1 MRALIIDDS
10 RGMRSILRR
19 MLHQLGFETDEA
31 ANGREGLERLQQNGT
46 PDLVLVD
53 WNLPVMNGLEFI
65 QAVRADHTY
74 DAVPLLMVTT
84 ETELSQLSLALEC
97 GANEYMM
104 KPFTQEILLGKL
116 ELLGLPVGGM
126 VHV

>member
-19 MLHQLGFETDEA
+19 MLQQLGFNTEEA
-31 ANGREGLERLQQNGT
+31 ANGREGLDRLQQNGA
-46 PDLVLVD
+46 PELVLVD

-65 QAVRADHTY
+65 RAARADRAY

-84 ETELSQLSLALEC
+84 ETELSQITLAIES

-104 KPFTQEILLGKL
+104 KPFTQEIMRDKL

>member
-19 MLHQLGFETDEA
+19 MLQPVGFQTEEA
-31 ANGREGLERLQQNGT
+31 ANGRDGLDRLQQVGDF
-46 PDLVLVD
+46 DLVLVD
-53 WNLPVMNGLEFI
+53 WNLPVMNGLEFVR
-65 QAVRADHTY
+65 AVRSNRDY
-74 DAVPLLMVTT
+74 DDVPLMMVTT
-84 ETELSQLSLALEC
+84 ETELSQIQLALES

-104 KPFTQEILLGKL
+104 KPFTQEMLLGKL
-116 ELLGLPVGGM
+116 ELLNLPLEGA

>member
-19 MLHQLGFETDEA
+19 MLQQLGFETDEA
-31 ANGREGLERLQQNGT
+31 ANGRDGLERLRLSGN

-53 WNLPVMNGLEFI
+53 WNLPVMNGLEFV
-65 QAVRADHTY
+65 QAVRANSAY

-84 ETELSQLSLALEC
+84 ETELSQVTLALKS

-104 KPFTQEILLGKL
+104 KPFTQEMLFGKL
-116 ELLGLPVGGM
+116 EQLNLPVGGM
-126 VHV
+126 IHV

>member
-19 MLHQLGFETDEA
+19 MLQQLGFNTEEA
-31 ANGREGLERLQQNGT
+31 ANGREGLDRLQQNGA
-46 PDLVLVD
+46 PELVLVD

-65 QAVRADHTY
+65 RAARADRAY

-84 ETELSQLSLALEC
+84 ETELSQITLAIES

-104 KPFTQEILLGKL
+104 KPFTQEILRDKL

>member
-19 MLHQLGFETDEA
+19 MLHQLGFKTEEA
-31 ANGREGLERLQQNGT
+31 ANGREGLDRLQQNGA
-46 PDLVLVD
+46 PELVLVD

-65 QAVRADHTY
+65 RAARADRAY

-84 ETELSQLSLALEC
+84 ETELSQITLAIEC
-97 GANEYMM
+97 GASEYMM
-104 KPFTQEILLGKL
+104 KPFTQEILRDKL